1 VCRGEAQFVVAQL
14 KMVWVNGDV
23 GPNKAAEL
31 LLFRD
36 GQWRVVKRP
45 RIVHDHGED
54 GDMFMA
60 LWEPQAVVPL
70 GGDDGRLL
78 CWVDFSRGVVSSDV
92 LDHTPTLR
100 YMPYPMEAMQDRR
113 LVSTNASQCLI
124 TLIPW
129 LL

>member
-1 VCRGEAQFVVAQL
+1 VCRGEAEFVAAQL
-14 KMVWVNGDV
+14 KMVLVNGDA

-54 GDMFMA
+54 GAMFMA

-78 CWVDFSRGVVSSDV
+78 CWVQWR
-92 LDHTPTLR
+92 T
-100 YMPYPMEAMQDRR
+100 
-113 LVSTNASQCLI
+113 
-124 TLIPW
+124 
-129 LL
+129 